1 MMAERNIS
9 LSNWPGTAQY
19 ACLRVC
25 VCLDIEAAFEQPLH
39 QRLVVLHRQCQ
50 LASGQQ
56 PPQWSYGQPHPCG
69 RISDKKHTWPLSD
82 SQRTRFLWT
91 DRAANS
97 TEEQFL
103 PQTATGG
110 QAHARPSRGRQMS
123 PDKSRVGGSQRHL
136 SAQGALW
143 PVYFPPG
150 FASPQSFVISHLRF
164 GPDVSPLSS
173 AVTPSNLQ
181 LASHYAVF

>member
-1 MMAERNIS
+1 MC
-9 LSNWPGTAQY
+9 
-19 ACLRVC
+19 ACGC
-25 VCLDIEAAFEQPLH
+25 AHICLDIQAAFEQPLH

-56 PPQWSYGQPHPCG
+56 PPQWSYGQPDPCG

-110 QAHARPSRGRQMS
+110 QTHARPSCGRQMS
-123 PDKSRVGGSQRHL
+123 PDKRRVRGR
-136 SAQGALW
+136 
-143 PVYFPPG
+143 
-150 FASPQSFVISHLRF
+150 
-164 GPDVSPLSS
+164 SPLACSFPFRFHTDAIRFLLCS
-173 AVTPSNLQ
+173 PMTRDAAVPIFAFSVSIQPVTYCTL
-181 LASHYAVF
+181 

>member
-1 MMAERNIS
+1 MR
-9 LSNWPGTAQY
+9 T
-19 ACLRVC
+19 R
-25 VCLDIEAAFEQPLH
+25 LDIQAAFEQPLH

-103 PQTATGG
+103 PLTATGG

-123 PDKSRVGGSQRHL
+123 PDKRRVRGSQRHL

-150 FASPQSFVISHLRF
+150 FTLRRSSVSSCLHF
-164 GPDVSPLSS
+164 GPDMSLLSL
-173 AVTPSNLQ
+173 AVTLSNL
-181 LASHYAVF
+181 